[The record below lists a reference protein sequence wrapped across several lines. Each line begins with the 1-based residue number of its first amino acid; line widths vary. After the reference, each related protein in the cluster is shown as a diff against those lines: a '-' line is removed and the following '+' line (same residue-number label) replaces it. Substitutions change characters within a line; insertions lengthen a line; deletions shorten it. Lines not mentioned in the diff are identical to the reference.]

1 MIHRIPNAITV
12 IRIALI
18 VPIAIL
24 LWTSDYVGVLILMA
38 VAACSDAL
46 DGALARRFSWT
57 SRLGAIADPL
67 ADKIL
72 VGVTFM
78 IFVLQ
83 SHVPLWLA
91 VIVISRDLIILV
103 GALIYRLLFD
113 EIDIHPTFV
122 SKANTAFQIT
132 MLVLV
137 LGQLVGLEPLSSI
150 AVAVLDPWGFALVAL
165 LGLMSGIDYVITW
178 SYRAIKRWKKRPV
191 R

>member
-1 MIHRIPNAITV
+1 MVHQIPNAITV

-24 LWTSDYVGVLILMA
+24 LWTGDYVGVLILMA
-38 VAACSDAL
+38 IAACSDAL

-67 ADKIL
+67 ADKLL
-72 VGVTFM
+72 VGLTFV
-78 IFVLQ
+78 IFVIQ
-83 SHVPLWLA
+83 GHVPLWLA
-91 VIVISRDLIILV
+91 AIAVTRDLIILS

-122 SKANTAFQIT
+122 SKANAALQMT

-137 LGQLVGLEPLSSI
+137 LAQLVELEPLSSI
-150 AVAVLDPWGFALVAL
+150 ALAVLDPWGFALVAV
-165 LGLMSGIDYVITW
+165 LGLTSGIDYVITW
-178 SYRAIKRWKKRPV
+178 SYRAIKGWKQRSAG
-191 R
+191 